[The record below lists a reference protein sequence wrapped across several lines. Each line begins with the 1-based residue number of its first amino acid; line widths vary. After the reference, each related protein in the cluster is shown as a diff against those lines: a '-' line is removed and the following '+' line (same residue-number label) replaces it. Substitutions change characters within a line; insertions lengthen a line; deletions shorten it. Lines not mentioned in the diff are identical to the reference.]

1 MKHNYLLPHK
11 YQILGWILAATAPIL
26 FIISCLLYNQGHIRF
41 LPSNAYTAISYL
53 FLFSGMFLIALSGE
67 KIEDEMIRDIRTG
80 SIAIAAGI
88 QFVFFIVW
96 SLFYAFEHGLHFM
109 PDSNLNMIL
118 YYWGRALTNVFSLF
132 FLYIVVFR
140 IKLFISRQDQTK

>member
-11 YQILGWILAATAPIL
+11 YQILGWILAAAAPVF
-26 FIISCLLYNQGHIRF
+26 FIITCLLYNQGLIRF

-53 FLFSGMFLIALSGE
+53 LLFSGMFLIAFSSE
-67 KIEDEMIRDIRTG
+67 KTEDEMIRNIRAR

-96 SLFYAFEHGLHFM
+96 SLFYAFDHGLRFM
-109 PDSNLNMIL
+109 SDSDLNRII
-118 YYWGRALTNVFSLF
+118 YYYGQGLTNSFSLF
-132 FLYIVVFR
+132 FLYIVIFR
-140 IKLFISRQDQTK
+140 IKLFINR

>member
-11 YQILGWILAATAPIL
+11 YQILGWILAAAAPVF
-26 FIISCLLYNQGHIRF
+26 FIITCLLYNQGQIRF

-53 FLFSGMFLIALSGE
+53 LLFSGMFLIAFSSE
-67 KIEDEMIRDIRTG
+67 KTEDEMIRNIRAR

-96 SLFYAFEHGLHFM
+96 SLFYAFDHGLRFM
-109 PDSNLNMIL
+109 PDSDLNRII
-118 YYWGRALTNVFSLF
+118 YYCGQGLTNSFSLF
-132 FLYIVVFR
+132 FLYIVIFR
-140 IKLFISRQDQTK
+140 IKLFINR